1 MARFEKF
8 DAGKQISGLA
18 EAVRQIAKEERES
31 QKNDKDVEFN
41 FGANVKR
48 DSPTK
53 AQ

>member
-1 MARFEKF
+1 MAQFEKF

-41 FGANVKR
+41 FGANLISKG
-48 DSPTK
+48 SKK